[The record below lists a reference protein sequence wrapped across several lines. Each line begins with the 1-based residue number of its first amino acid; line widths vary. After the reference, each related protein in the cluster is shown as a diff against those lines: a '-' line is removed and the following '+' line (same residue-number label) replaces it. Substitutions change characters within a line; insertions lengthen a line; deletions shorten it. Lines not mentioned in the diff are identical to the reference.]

1 MKIVYSNNEFK
12 PGTLLRRIY
21 YYDDNGDVIMTDTIV
36 YEEIPDPEEDS
47 ESESDSD
54 SEDEC

>member
-1 MKIVYSNNEFK
+1 MKIVYSNSEFK

-47 ESESDSD
+47 ESESE
-54 SEDEC
+54 SEDEL